1 MGGGIMRP
9 TSFFALAIVLASP
22 SWSTAASPK
31 AAPGEG
37 GPRLGF
43 FAECSAGLVIG
54 IDRPIKGCSGGLLA
68 GMALT
73 PFEAGI
79 RAGAAY
85 DAALDVGLLRF
96 DLEIGLGSGLRAI
109 VGELVPVGELSLPDP
124 SGGSAARVPVTATAW
139 PNRFGIASTLAE
151 LPWRALKARTVID
164 VEFVYTD
171 YRLMPHG
178 GTALPATQ
186 ALSGAAAFAAGVEA
200 TIALRMRWSGG
211 GSP

>member
-1 MGGGIMRP
+1 MRP

-22 SWSTAASPK
+22 YWSTAASPK
-31 AAPGEG
+31 AAPSEG
-37 GPRLGF
+37 APRLGF
-43 FAECSAGLVIG
+43 FAELSAGPLIG
-54 IDRPIKGCSGGLLA
+54 IDRPIKGCSGALLA
-68 GMALT
+68 GMALP
-73 PFEAGI
+73 PFEGGI

-109 VGELVPVGELSLPDP
+109 VGGLIPCGELSLPDP
-124 SGGSAARVPVTATAW
+124 SGMDLRVPVSAAAW

-151 LPWRALKARTVID
+151 LPWRALRARTVID

-200 TIALRMRWSGG
+200 TIAIRMRWNGS